1 MGIFFL
7 YKKHPAKKIPDLEIT
22 CYRKEWV
29 LFALC
34 NIGTLV
40 SIARNI
46 FSIVKVVS
54 ILIAN
59 IVSILIAVEQL
70 FLLLF
75 FFFSCENLFSEGPL
89 KVGEEMSGI
98 LVILWSGKKS
108 KESYENQELLRGYI
122 FENLLL
128 GIYAWIIYLCIFII
142 YLCILVLA

>member
-75 FFFSCENLFSEGPL
+75 FFFLWESVFWRATKGWGRNVRDFSYF
-89 KVGEEMSGI
+89 VIWEE
-98 LVILWSGKKS
+98 K
-108 KESYENQELLRGYI
+108 
-122 FENLLL
+122 
-128 GIYAWIIYLCIFII
+128 
-142 YLCILVLA
+142 